1 MAEHIEEF
9 RTLRQQQAAARY
21 QEILETAIRLFAKK
35 GFDGTA
41 TKEIA
46 KEAGISEG
54 LIFHY
59 FPTKADLLSKALETQ
74 HGFLNDLREFLA
86 DADSQP
92 ADEVLPKLAALWFEK
107 LWTERDIIS
116 VIFGTAQT
124 NPKVGAELRRVIQEG
139 VTLLAGYVRAR
150 IQQGELRVDFPVETA
165 ALMFFASAMVFF
177 VAHRDLPEPA
187 WRRRVTDFA
196 EEMLSVWLSGAR
208 S

>member
-1 MAEHIEEF
+1 MAEHTEELH
-9 RTLRQQQAAARY
+9 TLRQQQAAARY

-59 FPTKADLLSKALETQ
+59 FPTKADLLSAALETQ
-74 HGFLNDLREFLA
+74 HGFLNDLREFLD
-86 DADSQP
+86 DANSKT
-92 ADEVLPKLAALWFEK
+92 ADEVLPKLAMLWFEK

-116 VIFGTAQT
+116 VIFGAAQT
-124 NPKVGAELRRVIQEG
+124 NPEVGGELRRVIQEG
-139 VTLLAGYVRAR
+139 VTLLADYARAR

-165 ALMFFASAMVFF
+165 ALMFFASPMIFF
-177 VAHRDLPEPA
+177 VAHRDLPEPV
-187 WRRRVTDFA
+187 WHRRATDFA
-196 EEMLSVWLSGAR
+196 EEMLSVWLGGAKA
-208 S
+208 